1 MGGRSHL
8 ARSGKLKLTFSK
20 MHGAG
25 NDFVV
30 IDLVTQNAQLSAAQ
44 VRHIADR
51 KRGIGCDQVLLVEPP
66 THPDADF
73 RYRIFNADGSE
84 AGQCGNGARCFGR
97 FVREQQ
103 LTFKRTLKV
112 QVSDGIMGLE
122 IAKDDSVT
130 ADLGQPIFN
139 PEQIPFETETSALE
153 YDLDVAGTTHSIGAV
168 SMGNPHAILRVES
181 CDQAPVDVLGPAIES
196 HQRFPERVNVGFMQI
211 VNRQEIRLR
220 VFERGAGET
229 EACGTGACA
238 AAIHGMRLG
247 LLDRAVTVQLP
258 GGKLQVR
265 WDSDESAVW
274 LGGPTASVFHGFYQL
289 HHR

>member
-1 MGGRSHL
+1 MKL
-8 ARSGKLKLTFSK
+8 AFSK

-30 IDLVTQNAQLSAAQ
+30 IDLVTQNVQLDAAQ
-44 VRHIADR
+44 VRRIADR

-66 THPDADF
+66 GDPNADF

-103 LTFKRTLKV
+103 LTFKRSLKV
-112 QVSDGIMGLE
+112 QVSGGIMSLE
-122 IAKDDSVT
+122 IASDGGIT
-130 ADLGQPIFN
+130 ANLGAPVFS
-139 PEQIPFETETSALE
+139 PAQIPFNAEAAALE
-153 YDLDVAGTTHSIGAV
+153 YNLEVAGQTHRIGAV
-168 SMGNPHAILRVES
+168 SMGNPHAVLLVDN
-181 CDQAPVDVLGPAIES
+181 CQQAPVEALGAAIEG
-196 HQRFPERVNVGFMQI
+196 HERFPERVNVGFMQI
-211 VNRQEIRLR
+211 LNKHEIRLR
-220 VFERGAGET
+220 VYERGAGET

-238 AAIHGMRLG
+238 AAVHGMRLG

-265 WDSDESAVW
+265 WDSDDSGVW
-274 LGGPTASVFHGFYQL
+274 LGGPTESVFDGFYPL
-289 HHR
+289 NRR